1 MDANEV
7 ARIAGAHG
15 VVLLLQFG
23 SSVTGKVHA
32 RSDLDLAA
40 LLDRPKISL
49 RARAALLHDLQ
60 ALFPDHEVDLAILN
74 HADPLFLK
82 KIMESCRLLYG
93 DPRRLQRLGIYAFKR
108 YQDHRKYFEME
119 RRYVARSLAAVHGLS
134 R

>member
-7 ARIAGAHG
+7 ARIAEAHG

-23 SSVTGKVHA
+23 SSVTGKDHA

-40 LLDRPKISL
+40 LLDPPRLSL
-49 RARAALLHDLQ
+49 RDRAALLHDLQ
-60 ALFPDHEVDLAILN
+60 TLFPDREVDLAVVN

-93 DPRRLQRLGIYAFKR
+93 DPRRLQRLKIYAFKR
-108 YQDHRKYFEME
+108 YHDHGKYFEME
-119 RRYVARSLAAVHGLS
+119 RRYVARNLAAVPVDG
-134 R
+134 